1 MYLNPLIYKLVYFIA
16 SCVFF
21 SVKTKQKLA
30 IFSSKPKNQTNMIVN
45 IFCAIL
51 SYLIKIAV
59 IQHVEKS
66 KAGKTNHKTVEKV
79 IIIIRNQ

>member
-1 MYLNPLIYKLVYFIA
+1 
-16 SCVFF
+16 
-21 SVKTKQKLA
+21 
-30 IFSSKPKNQTNMIVN
+30 MIVN